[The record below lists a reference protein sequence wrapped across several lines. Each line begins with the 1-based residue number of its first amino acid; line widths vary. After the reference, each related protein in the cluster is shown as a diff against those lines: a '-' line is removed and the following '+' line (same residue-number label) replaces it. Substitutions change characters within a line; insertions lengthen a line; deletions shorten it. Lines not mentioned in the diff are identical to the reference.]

1 MSRYLID
8 KNQFRRWMNNAL
20 NESNT
25 RSQLFRIGKRL
36 NEKFLSRVSFS
47 EAFSGKII
55 FFFLCLRFSV
65 HARFVIFLLLSDTPP
80 VHSPTPNK
88 VLAWVERANERV
100 I

>member
-25 RSQLFRIGKRL
+25 RSQLFRIGKHL
-36 NEKFLSRVSFS
+36 NENFLSRVSFS

-65 HARFVIFLLLSDTPP
+65 CMHVLLFFSSSEWHSAGSFSDSKQSARVGGAS
-80 VHSPTPNK
+80 
-88 VLAWVERANERV
+88 ERV